1 VARIRRRD
9 DYVCSE
15 SAKFGCETAV
25 GINLEIEERG
35 SDGGACA
42 KGEQH
47 NEKAAGIGAEQTS
60 DDAPEHGSI
69 TCAMSGHHSPRRMG
83 AGS

>member
-1 VARIRRRD
+1 
-9 DYVCSE
+9 
-15 SAKFGCETAV
+15 
-25 GINLEIEERG
+25 LEIEECSG
-35 SDGGACA
+35 DGGACA

-47 NEKAAGIGAEQTS
+47 NEKAPGIGAEETP
-60 DDAPEHGSI
+60 DDAPEHGPI